1 MKTAIIF
8 KTKHGTTE
16 KVAYKLAKELSAD
29 GSEVRV
35 IDLAKTRQPHL
46 ISYERIIIGGSIH
59 VGKIQREIKTFCQRH
74 SDQLCNKKLG
84 LYICCMETDEKKRR
98 KEFEDAFSEELK
110 KHASAKGI
118 MGGEFLLEKM
128 NFIERLVVRKIAH
141 TKESVFD
148 IDTDAIEQFL
158 KDIKK

>member
-16 KVAYKLAKELSAD
+16 KVAYMLAKDLSSD

-46 ISYERIIIGGSIH
+46 LSYERIIIGGSIH
-59 VGKIQREIKTFCQRH
+59 VGKIQREIRTFCERH
-74 SDQLCNKKLG
+74 TDVLRTKKLG
-84 LYICCMETDEKKRR
+84 LYICCMETDDQKRQ
-98 KEFEDAFSEELK
+98 KEFEDAFPENLK
-110 KHASAKGI
+110 KHASAKAI

-128 NFIERLVVRKIAH
+128 NFIERLVVRKVAH
-141 TKESVFD
+141 TRESVYD
-148 IDTDAIEQFL
+148 IDTEAVEKFL
-158 KDIKK
+158 TEIK

>member
-16 KVAYKLAKELSAD
+16 KVAYMLAKDLSSD

-46 ISYERIIIGGSIH
+46 VSYERIIIGGSIH
-59 VGKIQREIKTFCQRH
+59 VGKIQREIRTFCERH
-74 SDQLCNKKLG
+74 TDVLRTKKLG
-84 LYICCMETDEKKRR
+84 LYICCMETDDKKRQ
-98 KEFEDAFSEELK
+98 KEFEDAFPENLK
-110 KHASAKGI
+110 KHASAKAI

-128 NFIERLVVRKIAH
+128 NFIERLVVRKVAH
-141 TKESVFD
+141 TRESVHD
-148 IDTDAIEQFL
+148 IDTEAVEKFL
-158 KDIKK
+158 KDIK

>member
-16 KVAYKLAKELSAD
+16 KVAYMLAKDLSSD

-46 ISYERIIIGGSIH
+46 VSYERIIIGGSIH
-59 VGKIQREIKTFCQRH
+59 VGKIQREIKTFCEKH
-74 SDQLCNKKLG
+74 SDILCTKKLG
-84 LYICCMETDEKKRR
+84 LYICCMEADDKKRQ
-98 KEFEDAFSEELK
+98 KEFEDAFSDKLK
-110 KHASAKGI
+110 KHASAKAI

-128 NFIERLVVRKIAH
+128 NFIERLVVRKVAH
-141 TKESVFD
+141 TRESVHD
-148 IDTDAIEQFL
+148 IDTEAVEKFL
-158 KDIKK
+158 KDIK

>member
-16 KVAYKLAKELSAD
+16 KVAYMLAKDLSSD

-46 ISYERIIIGGSIH
+46 VSYERIIIGGSIH
-59 VGKIQREIKTFCQRH
+59 VGKIQREIRTFCERH
-74 SDQLCNKKLG
+74 TDVLRTKKLG
-84 LYICCMETDEKKRR
+84 LYICCMETDDQKRQ
-98 KEFEDAFSEELK
+98 KEFEDAFPENLK
-110 KHASAKGI
+110 KHASAKAI

-128 NFIERLVVRKIAH
+128 NFIERLVVRKVAH
-141 TKESVFD
+141 TRESVHD
-148 IDTDAIEQFL
+148 IDTEAVEKFL
-158 KDIKK
+158 KDIK

>member
-16 KVAYKLAKELSAD
+16 KVAYMLAKDLSSD

-46 ISYERIIIGGSIH
+46 VSYERIIIGGSIH
-59 VGKIQREIKTFCQRH
+59 VGKIQREIRTFCERH
-74 SDQLCNKKLG
+74 TDVLRTKKLG
-84 LYICCMETDEKKRR
+84 LYICCMETDDQKRQ
-98 KEFEDAFSEELK
+98 KEFEDAFPENLK
-110 KHASAKGI
+110 KHASAKAI

-128 NFIERLVVRKIAH
+128 NFIERLVVRKVAN
-141 TKESVFD
+141 TRESVHD
-148 IDTDAIEQFL
+148 IDTEAVEKFL
-158 KDIKK
+158 KEIK

>member
-16 KVAYKLAKELSAD
+16 KVAYMLAKALSAD
-29 GSEVRV
+29 GSEIRV

-46 ISYERIIIGGSIH
+46 VSYERIIIGGSIH
-59 VGKIQREIKTFCQRH
+59 VGKIQREIRTFCDKH
-74 SDQLCNKKLG
+74 TDALCAKKLG
-84 LYICCMETDEKKRR
+84 LYICCMETDEIKRQ
-98 KEFEDAFSEELK
+98 KEFEDAFSEKLK

-148 IDTDAIEQFL
+148 IDTQAV
-158 KDIKK
+158 KKFISEIN

>member
-16 KVAYKLAKELSAD
+16 KVAYMLAKDLSSD

-46 ISYERIIIGGSIH
+46 VSYERIIIGGSIH
-59 VGKIQREIKTFCQRH
+59 VGKIQREIRTFCERH
-74 SDQLCNKKLG
+74 TDVLRTKKLG
-84 LYICCMETDEKKRR
+84 LYICCMETDDQKRQ
-98 KEFEDAFSEELK
+98 KEFEDAFPENLK
-110 KHASAKGI
+110 KHASAKAI

-128 NFIERLVVRKIAH
+128 NFIERLVVRKVAH
-141 TKESVFD
+141 TRESVHD
-148 IDTDAIEQFL
+148 IDTEAVEKFL
-158 KDIKK
+158 KEIK

>member
-16 KVAYKLAKELSAD
+16 KVAYMLAKDLSSD

-46 ISYERIIIGGSIH
+46 VSYERIIIGGSIH
-59 VGKIQREIKTFCQRH
+59 VGKIQREIRTFCERH
-74 SDQLCNKKLG
+74 SDVLRTKKLG
-84 LYICCMETDEKKRR
+84 LYICCMETDDKKRQ
-98 KEFEDAFSEELK
+98 KEFEDAFPENLK
-110 KHASAKGI
+110 KHASAKAI

-128 NFIERLVVRKIAH
+128 NFIERLVVRKVAH
-141 TKESVFD
+141 TRESVHD
-148 IDTDAIEQFL
+148 IDTEAVEKFL
-158 KDIKK
+158 KEIK

>member
-16 KVAYKLAKELSAD
+16 KVAYMLAKDLSSD

-46 ISYERIIIGGSIH
+46 VSYERIIIGGSIH
-59 VGKIQREIKTFCQRH
+59 VGKIQREIRTFCERH
-74 SDQLCNKKLG
+74 TDVLRTKKLG
-84 LYICCMETDEKKRR
+84 LYICCMETDDKKRQ
-98 KEFEDAFSEELK
+98 KEFEDAFPENLK
-110 KHASAKGI
+110 KHASAKAI

-128 NFIERLVVRKIAH
+128 NFIERLVVRKVAH
-141 TKESVFD
+141 TRESVHD
-148 IDTDAIEQFL
+148 IDTEAVEKFL
-158 KDIKK
+158 KEIK